1 MELVGDDRSRSE
13 ARSPHERRE
22 ALIGRDDE
30 VRLFR
35 ADGLPMITG
44 RDAEAD
50 VGGFEEIVEMVVDLA
65 GQGPEGYEVG
75 VRSRQ
80 RHDVSVS
87 SKSPRKSTCHP
98 ARPSPRSGS
107 RSTRL
112 YATT

>member
-75 VRSRQ
+75 VRSRLFLLEGAP
-80 RHDVSVS
+80 DDLATDEGL
-87 SKSPRKSTCHP
+87 PRRGRRDTI
-98 ARPSPRSGS
+98 
-107 RSTRL
+107 
-112 YATT
+112 

>member
-65 GQGPEGYEVG
+65 VNDVGLYQHVEKTWENQDLKPAIQQGLEKRALLEMLEK
-75 VRSRQ
+75 RI
-80 RHDVSVS
+80 D
-87 SKSPRKSTCHP
+87 
-98 ARPSPRSGS
+98 
-107 RSTRL
+107 
-112 YATT
+112 